1 MSNSI
6 SELVTR
12 FLEKSS
18 DELSAEERKLL
29 ERIVQRHARQ
39 KAALHSDQNQSTFGQ
54 RVADRVAA
62 FGGSWTFIILFGSV
76 MLIWIVLNTLIL
88 VRWNSAFD
96 PYPFILLNLV
106 LSMLAAL
113 QAPIIMMSQNRQA
126 AKDRQDAAHDYE
138 VNLKAEVD
146 ILSLHQKVDAL
157 RERQWNELV
166 ALQHQQ
172 IQFLSQLIAQQQTLS
187 DASAANDPS
196 AAHTDPAP

>member
-18 DELSAEERKLL
+18 DELSAEERRLL
-29 ERIVQRHARQ
+29 DRIVQRHARQ
-39 KAALHSDQNQSTFGQ
+39 KAALNADQKQSTVGE

-62 FGGSWTFIILFGSV
+62 FGGSWTFILLFGSV
-76 MLIWIVLNTLIL
+76 MLVWIILNTLIL

-172 IQFLSQLIAQQQTLS
+172 IQFLSQLIAQQQQVS
-187 DASAANDPS
+187 GASAPNDQS
-196 AAHTDPAP
+196 AAHKDPAP